1 MYPLKM
7 EVKKLVSILLHL
19 SLEFS
24 YCRTF
29 MTGGNSI
36 CLLVYKLFITL
47 LYESF
52 VYRYLLEL
60 YVFLVAVH
68 LYANYS
74 AVKALRLNTLNEDRL
89 ALLVKYYLIHETVLD
104 AAEIN
109 KKESVFLLGKPSKNN
124 SHFYSNN
131 I

>member
-1 MYPLKM
+1 MYQLKM
-7 EVKKLVSILLHL
+7 EVKKLVLIWLHL
-19 SLEFS
+19 FLEFS
-24 YCRTF
+24 YCHTF
-29 MTGGNSI
+29 ITNGNFI
-36 CLLVYKLFITL
+36 DVLVYTLFISIV
-47 LYESF
+47 YKFF

-60 YVFLVAVH
+60 YVFLVTVH

-89 ALLVKYYLIHETVLD
+89 ALLVKHYLIHETVLD

-124 SHFYSNN
+124 S
-131 I
+131 